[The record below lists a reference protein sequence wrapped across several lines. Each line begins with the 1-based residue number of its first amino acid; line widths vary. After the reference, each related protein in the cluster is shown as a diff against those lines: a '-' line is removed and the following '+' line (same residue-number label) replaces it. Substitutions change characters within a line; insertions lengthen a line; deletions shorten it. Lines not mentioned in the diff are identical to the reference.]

1 MRRSGAARTVAA
13 SAVGVMVV
21 VGGLVSP
28 AAAAAGRTI
37 RVSVTPDGR
46 YSGGFSGVISA
57 DGRYVAIS
65 TVEPA
70 LSPADTNSVGD
81 VYLRDLRTGTITL
94 VSITPQGKAGSY
106 DSYDAGIS
114 ADGRYVS
121 FTSVSPDLVPGDDN
135 ERTDIFVRDMR
146 TGRTIIAN
154 RSTTGEQAGGDGFTQ
169 SFGSSLSADG
179 RYVSFTSSAPNLVPG
194 DDNNDVDVF
203 VRDLRART
211 TTRVSAPLTGAAS
224 GGGSGSGATISAD
237 GRLVSFRSWAA
248 DLVRGDTND
257 ESDFFVRDLRT
268 GRTSRV
274 NLSNSGGQADGGI
287 CCGDASAISGDGRFV
302 AFLSTAGGMVPGFEG
317 GWNLY
322 VRDRRTNTTTVAGR
336 ADDDT
341 PLTGD
346 LESVAINHDGHYV
359 GFSTR
364 GAGVPGDTNSLLDV
378 YVRDRKAG
386 RTHLASVSSTGA
398 LGNRDSAY
406 PYLSGNGRTVVFG
419 TYASTLVPGDTNG
432 EADVFAHTW

>member
-1 MRRSGAARTVAA
+1 MRRSGAARMVAA
-13 SAVGVMVV
+13 AAVGAMVV
-21 VGGLVSP
+21 VGGLSSP
-28 AAAAAGRTI
+28 ASAAAGRTI
-37 RVSVTPDGR
+37 RVSVTPDGK

-70 LSPADTNSVGD
+70 LSPADTNQVGD
-81 VYLRDLRTGTITL
+81 VYLRDLRTGKITL
-94 VSITPQGKAGSY
+94 VSVTPEGKAGSY

-154 RSTTGEQAGGDGFTQ
+154 LTDSGEQAGGEGWQQ
-169 SFGSSLSADG
+169 SYSSSISADG

-211 TTRVSAPLTGAAS
+211 ITRVSAPRSGT
-224 GGGSGSGATISAD
+224 GGGGGYAPSLSADGRTVSFLSTAADLVPGDTNGTGDVFVRDLRTNRTTRVSVSSTGGQAEGGICCLDEATISAD
-237 GRLVSFRSWAA
+237 GR
-248 DLVRGDTND
+248 
-257 ESDFFVRDLRT
+257 
-268 GRTSRV
+268 
-274 NLSNSGGQADGGI
+274 
-287 CCGDASAISGDGRFV
+287 FV
-302 AFLSTAGGMVPGFEG
+302 AFVSNATGLVPGFDG
-317 GWNLY
+317 GQNLY
-322 VRDRRTNTTTVAGR
+322 IRDRRTSTTTVAGR
-336 ADDDT
+336 ADDGT

-346 LESVAINHDGHYV
+346 VENVTLNADGRYV
-359 GFSTR
+359 GFATR
-364 GAGVPGDTNSLLDV
+364 TAAVPSDTNVEQDV
-378 YVRDRKAG
+378 YVRDRKTG
-386 RTHLASVSSTGA
+386 RTRLASVSSTGTQ
-398 LGNRDSAY
+398 GNAASAY
-406 PYLSGNGRTVVFG
+406 PDLSGDGRTVVFG
-419 TYASTLVPGDTNG
+419 SYASTLVPNDTNG